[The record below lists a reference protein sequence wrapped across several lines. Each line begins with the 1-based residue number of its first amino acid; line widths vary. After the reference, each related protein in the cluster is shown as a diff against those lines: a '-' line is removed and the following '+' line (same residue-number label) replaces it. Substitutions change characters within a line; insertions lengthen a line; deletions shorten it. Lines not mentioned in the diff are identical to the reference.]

1 MISLLTGLA
10 IGLVFGM
17 PVGAAGI
24 MSMQRT
30 LSAGPTAGFI
40 TGMGSSVA
48 VCLYGAL
55 GFLASACFLR
65 LLQLSKA
72 DCIRGSHTGC
82 GDRGPQTLRLP

>member
-30 LSAGPTAGFI
+30 LSAGPATGFI
-40 TGMGSSVA
+40 TGMGQPWQ
-48 VCLYGAL
+48 C
-55 GFLASACFLR
+55 ACMVLSDCWPRPAFSDF
-65 LLQLSKA
+65 LQLSKA
-72 DCIRGSHTGC
+72 DCIRGSHIGC